1 MSAGPPNSTK
11 QPQFLVRFGVPLAL
25 GVFIEIGSE
34 LLKSGSRHM
43 SKAIPFAWNQH
54 IYTELTASDLWL
66 ALLVVI
72 AFIVVL
78 TWALEKYADKRWWIR
93 SAAFVF
99 GVMLLGVFFDPLGSV
114 PTEDVLTN
122 SKAACLNEKMD
133 EFLSKFQY
141 ARPRIE
147 LHTGNPKISVAQQ
160 LKADLRLDCIDDCWI
175 RLTYDIDRTFADD
188 STQFE
193 FDKDLKLIRH
203 DGKQPPA
210 CPQ

>member
-11 QPQFLVRFGVPLAL
+11 QPRFPIRFGVPLAL
-25 GVFIEIGSE
+25 GVFIEIGAE

-43 SKAIPFAWNQH
+43 SKEIPFACHHH
-54 IYTELTASDLWL
+54 IYTELKAADLWV
-66 ALLVVI
+66 AFAVVI
-72 AFIVVL
+72 AFIVAL

-93 SAAFVF
+93 SAAFVLA
-99 GVMLLGVFFDPLGSV
+99 VVLLGVFFDPMGSLA
-114 PTEDVLTN
+114 TEDVLKT

-147 LHTGNPKISVAQQ
+147 LHTDSPKISVAEQHE
-160 LKADLRLDCIDDCWI
+160 AGLRLDCIDDCWI
-175 RLTYDIDRTFADD
+175 RLTYDIDRTFEDD

-210 CPQ
+210 CPR